1 MENYE
6 TSNKEIGTS
15 MMPIEDMWALTKGD
29 KNWGI
34 EGYDPLRKYYDCKQA
49 IKDRELAQTL
59 KETKKFWP
67 PSNWPKNKDGK
78 QEPPKR
84 PNYLDQIY
92 KWSNSYYDH
101 ERAQKVT
108 EDLESKGRPFDKKKE
123 AVKTD
128 PKKIFET
135 SEKEKEDRKANFSDY
150 PKFDLKIEW
159 IEKAKE
165 RIKSQT
171 TKWEKDAKENKKKGG
186 MLPTADRITVVSD
199 AQYLGEKTPF
209 YNTFKKE
216 GEESN
221 ENTNN
226 KKKKK
231 NLFFPD
237 VYRINFRK
245 LLFGTRPQHGYIP
258 KTLNVL

>member
-1 MENYE
+1 MDNYE
-6 TSNKEIGTS
+6 TSNKLTGKD
-15 MMPIEDMWALTKGD
+15 MMPMEDMWALTKGD

-34 EGYDPLRKYYDCKQA
+34 EGYDPIRKYYDCGKV
-49 IKDRELAQTL
+49 IKERERAQTL

-67 PSNWPKNKDGK
+67 PSNWPKNKDGQ

-92 KWSNSYYDH
+92 KWSNSFYDP

-108 EDLESKGRPFDKKKE
+108 EDLASKGKAFDKKKE

-128 PKKIFET
+128 PKKIFEM
-135 SEKEKEDRKANFSDY
+135 SEKEKEDRKANYSEY
-150 PKFDLKIEW
+150 PRFDLKIEW

-171 TKWEKDAKENKKKGG
+171 AKWEKDAKDNKKKGG

-199 AQYLGEKTPF
+199 AQYVGEKIPF
-209 YNTFKKE
+209 YNTHKKE
-216 GEESN
+216 ESESN
-221 ENTNN
+221 ENS

-231 NLFFPD
+231 GNGLFFPD
-237 VYRINFRK
+237 VF
-245 LLFGTRPQHGYIP
+245 
-258 KTLNVL
+258 